1 MRPLLLPTSRSEL
14 TTPPH
19 KVSQGLGSTSIQPPE
34 ERDRKSI
41 STETTFRDT
50 AERSRLLEVLGE
62 LCRDLARDMAEKDIL
77 GLAVTVKIK
86 SHDFKLKTKVAQL
99 CDFTNSED
107 TILPIARKVLV
118 QLLDSSPEQPLA
130 LRLMGVRMSELRER
144 AELRGGRQTSLRAFV
159 SGGAR
164 AGRAGR
170 PACPVCQEPQA
181 SLAAL
186 NTHMDKCVTYEDV
199 ELLNTAGSEATDT
212 VESVAE
218 DSDTNTDT
226 SVAKVVPSTSGAAT
240 PQSYLCPVCFSS
252 QDFSSEAA
260 LSQHVEDCLSRQEV
274 RNIIQEDTQKE
285 RKSGKRKAD
294 VMDHCKD
301 SSKKIKKT
309 SRIDDFFARC

>member
-1 MRPLLLPTSRSEL
+1 M
-14 TTPPH
+14 
-19 KVSQGLGSTSIQPPE
+19 SQGLGSTSIQAPE

-50 AERSRLLEVLGE
+50 AERGRLLEVLGQ

-99 CDFTNSED
+99 CDFTNCED
-107 TILPIARKVLV
+107 TILPVARKVLV
-118 QLLDSSPEQPLA
+118 HLLDSSPEQPLA

-144 AELRGGRQTSLRAFV
+144 AEVRGGRQTSLRAFV
-159 SGGAR
+159 AGGA
-164 AGRAGR
+164 RAGR
-170 PACPVCQEPQA
+170 PACPVCQEPQS

-186 NTHMDKCVTYEDV
+186 NTHMDKCVSYGLEDIESV
-199 ELLNTAGSEATDT
+199 NTADSEAT
-212 VESVAE
+212 VESVVE
-218 DSDTNTDT
+218 DSNSETIIDTTD
-226 SVAKVVPSTSGAAT
+226 AKVDPSAAAAT
-240 PQSYLCPVCFSS
+240 PHSYLCPVCFSS
-252 QDFSSEAA
+252 QDFSSEAV

-294 VMDHCKD
+294 VMDHHKE

-309 SRIDDFFARC
+309 ARIDDFFARC